1 MPKPAIQTIELSE
14 NQRRQYIDGQA
25 VLGAY
30 GQALAEAAQ
39 LKGSMLWRDLRG
51 VCTLIRTSSSGAQHS
66 LGPDS
71 PELRQMYDKFMARK
85 ASALERKKSLAAQML
100 VQRKLNKVY
109 QVGRTPQVVVRILQ
123 TLAQAG
129 LAEHFMTVGTHAMY
143 AYESACGVVVGSA
156 ALATRD
162 MDLLFDTRKRLSFVS
177 SLQRMDTSLV
187 GLLQKADKSFKV
199 RRDQLQTAVNS
210 TGFEVDIIRRQAKDR
225 DPHPLRMRADEDD
238 FWAVQVPSGDKMLS
252 ARKFEQMVVST
263 LGDMA
268 TMHTLHPLDF
278 IRIKQALS
286 ANPQRDP
293 LKRPKD
299 LLQAQTVQHLWD
311 EWLQYRGAVA

>member
-1 MPKPAIQTIELSE
+1 MLKPAIQTIELSE

-51 VCTLIRTSSSGAQHS
+51 VCTLIRTSSTGAQHS

-85 ASALERKKSLAAQML
+85 AAALERKKSLAAQML

-177 SLQRMDTSLV
+177 SMQRMDTSLV

-199 RRDQLQTAVNS
+199 RRDQLQT
-210 TGFEVDIIRRQAKDR
+210 KDQ
-225 DPHPLRMRADEDD
+225 DPHPLRMSADEDD
-238 FWAVQVPSGDKMLS
+238 FWAVQVPSGEKMLS

-263 LGDMA
+263 SGDMA

-286 ANPQRDP
+286 ANPHRDP

-311 EWLQYRGAVA
+311 EWLQFRVAVT